1 MFLEAG
7 IKLFSP
13 FLLIYIQNLV
23 QSQGKDV
30 IYVIQAII
38 FH

>member
-13 FLLIYIQNLV
+13 LLLSYIKNLV
-23 QSQGKDV
+23 QSQGKNV